1 MDNRFRTAVKW
12 FTLKF
17 LLKEE
22 MENLFAK
29 ICFFKAHPLVNE
41 ILLDYATNMAILK
54 REDFSNDIINPIEV
68 NIILEQNTINNVFS
82 LTQKYMI
89 QTVPIGVKRM
99 EMIIRLHQTMLMKQD

>member
-1 MDNRFRTAVKW
+1 
-12 FTLKF
+12 
-17 LLKEE
+17 

-68 NIILEQNTINNVFS
+68 NFLLQQNTIIFLQLDTEIYDPNSSNKS
-82 LTQKYMI
+82 QEEGNDYKIAPDYETGLK
-89 QTVPIGVKRM
+89 
-99 EMIIRLHQTMLMKQD
+99 MLV